1 MKYLILLAS
10 VIFLAQSCS
19 VAPSMR
25 ESARSYD
32 WATYTNFSWQSK
44 IDSAIS
50 SYPLLLYPSYEA
62 KGSAGF
68 TVPLF
73 YHMDKKKRADIE
85 VRIKYKTENC
95 NDLYLKLSGISE
107 CREVT
112 SVDTFRLSAANTW
125 RVARRSVDIASPL
138 LLGVALEA
146 QGEKPRKK
154 DFPVDPLGSADNSF
168 KPGEYSKIWIDSL
181 DILIDGKY
189 AVEPPSLNN
198 GATASVRELD
208 VIPGNGDD
216 LKSLSF
222 SDKRIL
228 AIGESVHGTGTM
240 NDMGVEI
247 IKNRIEHGKCRLVL
261 LEMPLTLS
269 FHINRYLEG
278 DERFKPDS
286 IASSFDKV
294 LFSSSSFVSLMRWIK
309 EYNRHSEEKVSFFGI
324 DRNIYRL
331 QSSIDLFYFFYT
343 LRRGKGDEGL
353 KAICNSLLLSDEKF
367 PFKGADSVLHA
378 NHGFKGIL
386 TRREAEIMS
395 YCLNAE
401 EEATVDELNRF
412 RGRDSGMYEN
422 AKFLMKTMLKK
433 DETTTVYCHLGHA
446 NYTSIAGWLGSDM
459 RPFGEYMKGSYGD
472 DYSAVGLLAG
482 GGSYLTWVFP
492 GKMGIRRL
500 QSSSSAGLEYCIE
513 RSGISPCYLPM
524 DKLSDADVLK
534 MRYIGNTESK
544 IGQFQWVFPKCM
556 MDGVLFTKNAS
567 ATNKREE
574 FFKMNLDYHVQ
585 TLFALMYLYEKKRK
599 WIP

>member
-1 MKYLILLAS
+1 M
-10 VIFLAQSCS
+10 
-19 VAPSMR
+19 
-25 ESARSYD
+25 
-32 WATYTNFSWQSK
+32 
-44 IDSAIS
+44 
-50 SYPLLLYPSYEA
+50 
-62 KGSAGF
+62 
-68 TVPLF
+68 
-73 YHMDKKKRADIE
+73 
-85 VRIKYKTENC
+85 
-95 NDLYLKLSGISE
+95 
-107 CREVT
+107 
-112 SVDTFRLSAANTW
+112 
-125 RVARRSVDIASPL
+125 
-138 LLGVALEA
+138 
-146 QGEKPRKK
+146 
-154 DFPVDPLGSADNSF
+154 
-168 KPGEYSKIWIDSL
+168 
-181 DILIDGKY
+181 
-189 AVEPPSLNN
+189 
-198 GATASVRELD
+198 
-208 VIPGNGDD
+208 
-216 LKSLSF
+216 
-222 SDKRIL
+222 
-228 AIGESVHGTGTM
+228 
-240 NDMGVEI
+240 
-247 IKNRIEHGKCRLVL
+247 
-261 LEMPLTLS
+261 
-269 FHINRYLEG
+269 
-278 DERFKPDS
+278 
-286 IASSFDKV
+286 
-294 LFSSSSFVSLMRWIK
+294 
-309 EYNRHSEEKVSFFGI
+309 
-324 DRNIYRL
+324 
-331 QSSIDLFYFFYT
+331 
-343 LRRGKGDEGL
+343 
-353 KAICNSLLLSDEKF
+353 
-367 PFKGADSVLHA
+367 LHA

-500 QSSSSAGLEYCIE
+500 QSSSSAELEYCIE
-513 RSGISPCYLPM
+513 RSGISPCYLSM

-567 ATNKREE
+567 AINKREE